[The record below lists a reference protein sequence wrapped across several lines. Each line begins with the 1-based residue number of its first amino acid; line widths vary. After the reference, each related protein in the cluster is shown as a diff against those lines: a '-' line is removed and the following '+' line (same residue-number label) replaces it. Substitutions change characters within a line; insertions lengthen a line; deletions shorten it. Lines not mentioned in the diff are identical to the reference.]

1 MDVRTGLDPP
11 PPPVRNNL
19 LFHEPPP
26 PPRARTYFMDSPNS
40 VKTPG
45 YVVWENRAYK
55 LTTAVQGG
63 VVLAAA
69 GRALVRPSSSA
80 AIVILLVAPDDGAA
94 VVVVVPPVAPGGDV
108 DGGVH
113 PRRRGYLVLEG
124 ESMTGHG
131 QRYSLTNHSRHRV
144 YDFLFS
150 NAMPDFRKWQSES

>member
-1 MDVRTGLDPP
+1 M
-11 PPPVRNNL
+11 
-19 LFHEPPP
+19 
-26 PPRARTYFMDSPNS
+26 
-40 VKTPG
+40 
-45 YVVWENRAYK
+45 VWVNRATE

-69 GRALVRPSSSA
+69 GRALVRPSSA

-94 VVVVVPPVAPGGDV
+94 GVVVVPPAAPGGDV

-131 QRYSLTNHSRHRV
+131 QRYSLTNHSKNTPT
-144 YDFLFS
+144 L
-150 NAMPDFRKWQSES
+150 